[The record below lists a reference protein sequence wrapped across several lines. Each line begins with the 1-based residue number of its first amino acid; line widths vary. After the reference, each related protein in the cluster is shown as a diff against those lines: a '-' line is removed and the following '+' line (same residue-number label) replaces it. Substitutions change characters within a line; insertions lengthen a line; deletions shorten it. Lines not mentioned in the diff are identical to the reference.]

1 MIMIINQ
8 WELETGNRK
17 PALEN
22 LSWEWLHLI
31 GLDGGASFLDQ
42 SLREVKQNQSR
53 PGSIENCSIVLY

>member
-1 MIMIINQ
+1 MRTRNRKQ
-8 WELETGNRK
+8 ETCAGKPELEMV
-17 PALEN
+17 LV
-22 LSWEWLHLI
+22 LHLI